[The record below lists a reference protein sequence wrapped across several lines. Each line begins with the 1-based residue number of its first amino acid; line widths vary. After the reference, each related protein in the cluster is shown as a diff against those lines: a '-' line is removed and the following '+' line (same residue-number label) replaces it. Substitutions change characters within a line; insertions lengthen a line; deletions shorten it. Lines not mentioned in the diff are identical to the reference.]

1 MDITTRNTFVQ
12 RDHENKTTCTSNKKR
27 EVHYSEA
34 SVEAE
39 TEQTNSRLPC

>member
-1 MDITTRNTFVQ
+1 MDTTTRNTFVQ
-12 RDHENKTTCTSNKKR
+12 RDHQNKTTCTSDKKR
-27 EVHYSEA
+27 GVHYSDA